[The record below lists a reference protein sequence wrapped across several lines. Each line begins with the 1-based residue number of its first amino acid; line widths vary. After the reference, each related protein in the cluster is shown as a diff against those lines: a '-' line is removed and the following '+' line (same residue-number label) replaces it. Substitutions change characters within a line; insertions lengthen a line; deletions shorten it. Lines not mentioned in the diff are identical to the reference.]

1 MSTAT
6 RYSAAEGSEGA
17 VMERCAL
24 SMRRPFLS
32 TLVSCIVISAN
43 SFSPV
48 SDRRLII
55 HQQLS
60 LLDLRHGC
68 VHAKNFFLPTYTS
81 RVDGRCCGRAAHATS
96 SSDDTHQQINK
107 HLLEGNSMRYLLLV
121 VVLIIHGLHNYYV
134 SFHPSPVLFG
144 LGVIALVVL
153 TCYTFYPA
161 YANVEGGL
169 ECTVSTILAGDTNNS
184 HSNTQQYG
192 DNTLSLVIP
201 AYNEAQRL
209 PIMLDV
215 TLDYL
220 NANRK
225 ELTDIFNAAVGRSEP
240 SSSSSSSSSDSGL
253 LHYEFIIVND
263 GSTDDTERIIK
274 QYVIEKMMTKNDNT
288 SINNTNCDTVKI
300 VSMHKNVGKGGAV
313 KVGTLQSAGQL
324 CLMVDADGAT
334 DIADGLPKVLNSI
347 KEIVANKIHG
357 DDGKNSTRRTTM
369 LPPAAVFGSRAHLE
383 EESSAKRSK
392 IRTILMH
399 SFHFF
404 VKILC
409 SPRIKDTQCGF
420 KLFTHSAVVLL
431 FTNLHLRRW

>member
-1 MSTAT
+1 
-6 RYSAAEGSEGA
+6 
-17 VMERCAL
+17 
-24 SMRRPFLS
+24 MRRRSALT
-32 TLVSCIVISAN
+32 TLVSCIVAISAN

-48 SDRRLII
+48 SDRRILINH
-55 HQQLS
+55 HQSSLS
-60 LLDLRHGC
+60 L
-68 VHAKNFFLPTYTS
+68 KNFLPYIT
-81 RVDGRCCGRAAHATS
+81 RVDKRCCGVHRHAKLS
-96 SSDDTHQQINK
+96 SSDDTPRQIN
-107 HLLEGNSMRYLLLV
+107 NPISVSMRYLILV

-134 SFHPSPVLFG
+134 SFQPSPVLFG
-144 LGVIALVVL
+144 LGVVALVL
-153 TCYTFYPA
+153 LACYTFYPA
-161 YANVEGGL
+161 YANVGGGL
-169 ECTVSTILAGDTNNS
+169 ECTVTTVLAGDTN
-184 HSNTQQYG
+184 SNINNNTRQQYG

-220 NANRK
+220 YANRK
-225 ELTDIFNAAVGRSEP
+225 ELTNIFNAAVGRRET
-240 SSSSSSSSSDSGL
+240 SSSSSLLLSSSDSGL

-263 GSTDDTERIIK
+263 GSTDDTEGIIK
-274 QYVIEKMMTKNDNT
+274 QYVIEKMMTTTTTNDNT
-288 SINNTNCDTVKI
+288 SNNNCDTVKI
-300 VSMHKNVGKGGAV
+300 VSMHKNCGKGGAV
-313 KVGTLQSAGQL
+313 KVGTLQSVGQL

-334 DIADGLPKVLNSI
+334 DISDGLPKVLNSMKDLVGNNI
-347 KEIVANKIHG
+347 KNCT
-357 DDGKNSTRRTTM
+357 TRRTTI

-404 VKILC
+404 VKLLC